1 LLAVLGNGIKKSV
14 SSYLKLG
21 DNFMAKKYKTTFAF
35 IDSQNLNLGVGKNL
49 YKKGKLVYRGWKLDF
64 RKFRKYLDDKF
75 RVNKAFIFIGYI
87 KENQDMYKSLQS
99 YGYSL
104 IFKPT
109 VKDDQGKPKGNIDA
123 ELVLY
128 SAAIEFDNYDEAVIV
143 SGDGDFACLNDF
155 LLKKDKLK
163 KIIIPNSKSAS
174 SLLNKFEKYKI
185 FVEFDK
191 EKLEFEQK
199 K

>member
-1 LLAVLGNGIKKSV
+1 VLGNGIKKSV